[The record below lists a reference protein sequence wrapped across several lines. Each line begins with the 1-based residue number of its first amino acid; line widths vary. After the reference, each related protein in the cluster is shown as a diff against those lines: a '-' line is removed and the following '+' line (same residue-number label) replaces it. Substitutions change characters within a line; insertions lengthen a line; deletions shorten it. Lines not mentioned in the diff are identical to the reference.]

1 MEPVVRAA
9 VWKRGVA
16 AALDFFTAFAGMG
29 YVIGKVT
36 GNITPA
42 GGFELSGGPALLLF
56 GLVAAYFIIGRKFA
70 GGTPWDRVFG
80 IRRPQ
85 PE

>member
-1 MEPVVRAA
+1 MDQVVRAA

-16 AALDFFTAFAGMG
+16 TALDFFTAFAGFG
-29 YVIGKVT
+29 YAIATFT
-36 GNITPA
+36 GNATP
-42 GGFELSGGPALLLF
+42 GGFNLTGAPAFVLF

-80 IRRPQ
+80 IARPQ